1 MGGYGWVTFQ
11 RNLQIVG
18 YVSFWREN
26 ESNNHA
32 PARKEYPMNT
42 FSFRNWLPG
51 RAAICLW
58 HKSADFALPEARL
71 RLLAQHDITALPSF
85 VRQSPVA
92 MRYFDLLGGLAWDY
106 FQDRPFQ
113 RRWPDAV
120 HLASFSAAYLV
131 KLDQHLSS
139 LGHLRQF
146 LVDHPAL
153 IWLLGFPLGGALPTS
168 RHFSRMLREM
178 PNLPLQAML
187 TDTVSQMITLLQPHF
202 PDFGHTISL
211 DTKHILAWVKE
222 NNPKAYIEGKRYEKT
237 QQPAGDPDCKLGCK
251 RRHNQRVAAKSQP
264 QTPNSNAIPADM
276 VKVGE
281 YYWGYGSGIVAA
293 KAGIWGEIVLAELTQ
308 TFNQADV
315 SYFFPLM
322 AAVEQRLGYKPR
334 FGALDAAFDAFYVY
348 DYFHQAGG
356 FAAVPFVEK
365 GKIVRRIFNEAGLP
379 LCLADKP
386 MPLKATHW
394 DRSTTI
400 IEYERGQYG
409 CSLSTGETCPINDE
423 HWATGGCVTTLSTS
437 PGARIRHELP
447 RNSEDYKQVY
457 KQRTAT
463 ERINSLAKELGIER
477 PLLRNQHSISNHNT
491 LIYILLNVRALRR
504 IQNRLAQTN
513 PVLLVEGHAG

>member
-1 MGGYGWVTFQ
+1 M
-11 RNLQIVG
+11 NAI
-18 YVSFWREN
+18 SFFMR
-26 ESNNHA
+26 
-32 PARKEYPMNT
+32 
-42 FSFRNWLPG
+42 LPE
-51 RAAICLW
+51 RAAIPWW
-58 HKSADFALPEARL
+58 HKRTYIAQPETRL
-71 RLLAQHDITALPSF
+71 RLLAQHNAEALPKF

-92 MRYFDLLGGLAWDY
+92 MRYFDLLGGLAWDC

-113 RRWPDAV
+113 QRWPDAL

-146 LVDHPAL
+146 LADNPAL
-153 IWLLGFPLGGALPTS
+153 CWVLGFPLECKLPTS

-178 PNLPLQAML
+178 PNPPLQAL
-187 TDTVSQMITLLQPHF
+187 LADTIRQVVVLLLPHF
-202 PDFGHTISL
+202 PDFGRTVSL
-211 DTKHILAWVKE
+211 DTKHIIAWVKE

-251 RRHNQRVAAKSQP
+251 RRHNQRTASKDQP
-264 QTPNSNAIPADM
+264 QTPISTPTNNAIPAST

-293 KAGIWGEIVLAELTQ
+293 KAGDWGEIVLAELTQ
-308 TFNQADV
+308 TFDQADV

-322 AAVEQRLGYKPR
+322 ATVEQRLGSPPP

-365 GKIVRRIFNEAGLP
+365 GKVVKRIFNEAGLP
-379 LCLADKP
+379 LCQANLP
-386 MPLKATHW
+386 MPLKATYW
-394 DRSTTI
+394 DRSTAI
-400 IEYERGQYG
+400 IEYERGQYV
-409 CSLSTGETCPINDE
+409 CPLLFPNPTGKICPINDE
-423 HWATGGCVTTLSTS
+423 HWVSGGCLTTISTS

-447 RNSEDYKQVY
+447 RDSENYKQVY

-463 ERINSLAKELGIER
+463 ERINALAKELGIER
-477 PLLRNQHSISNHNT
+477 PLLRNQCSIANHNT

-504 IQNRLAQTN
+504 IQNRLAKTN
-513 PVLLVEGHAG
+513 SVVLTEGHAG